1 MEAYRLKEL
10 SNHGTA
16 SAQPL
21 YQQIIEDIK
30 HKIEEG
36 VYTEGMRIE
45 GEKDLMQEYGVSRI
59 TVRRAITD
67 LCIEGYLSKHQGL
80 GTFVQI
86 PKIKKISSDIEGF
99 SVSCAKQGFAPSYR
113 LLHTILVSARPNER
127 QFLRLD
133 EDCRLIYTRRILL
146 ADGIPI
152 MLENLFFPF
161 TKQFQFILENPL
173 DQPMY
178 PLLNQYGI
186 MPSKDIKGT
195 LETASASPEIANLMK
210 VSEGSPM
217 FYRIA
222 HMANNARQPLFIER
236 SYIVGARFIIYL

>member
-1 MEAYRLKEL
+1 MKDL
-10 SNHGTA
+10 SNHGA
-16 SAQPL
+16 KSMQPL

-67 LCIEGYLSKHQGL
+67 LCNEGYLSKHQGL

-99 SVSCAKQGFAPSYR
+99 SVSCAKQGFTPSYR
-113 LLHTILVSARPNER
+113 LLHTILVNARAHER
-127 QFLRLD
+127 QFLQIE

-146 ADGIPI
+146 ADGVPI

-161 TKQFQFILENPL
+161 IKKYQFILENSLEQPL
-173 DQPMY
+173 Y
-178 PLLNQYGI
+178 PLLYKHEI
-186 MPSKDIKGT
+186 VPSKDINGT
-195 LETASASPEIANLMK
+195 LETAMASAEMANLMK
-210 VSEGSPM
+210 LPEGNPL
-217 FYRIA
+217 FYRVAHIA
-222 HMANNARQPLFIER
+222 NDARQPLFIER
-236 SYIVGARFIIYL
+236 SYIVGARFIFYL